1 MKKNFDAVLKQNPAF
16 DGISISQTE
25 EERETNALNSNNYQD
40 NSKIIKKQH
49 RISLYMEEGDLLRNL
64 NAYCQVHGVSKN
76 KFIIGLIE
84 DFLTVERMNK
94 VKKSLEALN

>member
-1 MKKNFDAVLKQNPAF
+1 MSKNFDAVLKQNPTF

-25 EERETNALNSNNYQD
+25 EERERNNLG
-40 NSKIIKKQH
+40 NTKKQH
-49 RISLYMEEGDLLRNL
+49 RISLYMEEGELLKNL
-64 NAYCQVHGVSKN
+64 NNYCQVHGVSKN

-94 VKKSLEALN
+94 VKQSLDALK

>member
-1 MKKNFDAVLKQNPAF
+1 MIGVIKMSKNFDAVLKQNPTF

-25 EERETNALNSNNYQD
+25 EERERNNLG
-40 NSKIIKKQH
+40 NTKKQH
-49 RISLYMEEGDLLRNL
+49 RISLYMEEGELLKNL
-64 NAYCQVHGVSKN
+64 NNYCQVHGVSKN

-94 VKKSLEALN
+94 VKQSLDALK